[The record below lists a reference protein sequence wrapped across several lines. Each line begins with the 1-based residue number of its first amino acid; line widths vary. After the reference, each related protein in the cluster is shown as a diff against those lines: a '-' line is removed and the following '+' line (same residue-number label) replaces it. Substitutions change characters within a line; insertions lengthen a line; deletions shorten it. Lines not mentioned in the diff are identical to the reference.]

1 MSAQPFFIPG
11 APAELL
17 KIIND
22 RRATI
27 PRGMTMTAGPA
38 EGAPAE
44 QQGKPAEGK
53 PAEGKPAE
61 QQGKPAEQQGGKPAD
76 PPKDETPEQKIARLE
91 ATLAS
96 VRDDSARKR
105 LNAKEQ
111 AAADRESEVT
121 NRILQA
127 LGLGKD
133 GEKVVNADELLA
145 KLTAEQAKNKSLQMR
160 EAVRD
165 AVSDATEAGRLL
177 KNTDFLSAIEGLEPG
192 DSTGIKKAVT
202 DTLTANPWLKS
213 APGAQGKSGTDMSGG
228 TGDGAKAKA
237 ATLEQAI
244 QARYA

>member
-1 MSAQPFFIPG
+1 M
-11 APAELL
+11 
-17 KIIND
+17 N
-22 RRATI
+22 
-27 PRGMTMTAGPA
+27 AGPS
-38 EGAPAE
+38 EGDPAE
-44 QQGKPAEGK
+44 QQG
-53 PAEGKPAE
+53 GKPAE
-61 QQGKPAEQQGGKPAD
+61 QQGKPAEQQGKPAD

-91 ATLAS
+91 ATLAG
-96 VRDDSARKR
+96 VRDDSAKKR

-165 AVSDATEAGRLL
+165 AVTDATEAGRLL
-177 KNTDFLSAIEGLEPG
+177 KNTDFLSAIEGLEPS

-244 QARYA
+244 QAKYA